1 MREQLEPIWDGIR
14 AELRRE
20 VPDFKFHIWLEPLAL
35 AGVSGRMLFVEAPEH
50 IRTWVGDHYLPLIRD
65 AARRGFDPRASVE
78 LVDRDWRP
86 DEGGSVGDEPPGVP
100 AAPRLNPRF
109 TFEQFVIGDRNRLA
123 HGAALAVAELP
134 GQAYN
139 PLFIH
144 GRPGLGKT
152 HLLHAIGSYVQRYGP
167 GLSVLY
173 ATVEEFTSQ
182 FVAAVRSGDTVG
194 FKERFRG
201 VDVLLVDDVQFLAG
215 KAHTREEF
223 FHTFNALRDS
233 GGQLVMTS
241 DSSPQELADLDARL
255 VERFQAGLVVE
266 VESPELAVR
275 EAILRTRVRLDD
287 LDRVEEGAIE
297 VLARRVSIS
306 VQALEGALIRAVA
319 YASFRGEPLTAELAS
334 RVLEQLPRSAAE
346 RPTLTRIQEAT
357 AQAYGLS
364 AEDMLARDRRAP
376 VAEARQVAMHLARE
390 LTDESLPEIGRG
402 FGGRN
407 HATVLHAHRQVARRL
422 GSDREV
428 SGLVSRLRSELTGCP

>member
-1 MREQLEPIWDGIR
+1 M
-14 AELRRE
+14 
-20 VPDFKFHIWLEPLAL
+20 
-35 AGVSGRMLFVEAPEH
+35 
-50 IRTWVGDHYLPLIRD
+50 
-65 AARRGFDPRASVE
+65 
-78 LVDRDWRP
+78 
-86 DEGGSVGDEPPGVP
+86 
-100 AAPRLNPRF
+100 
-109 TFEQFVIGDRNRLA
+109 IGDGNRLA
-123 HGAALAVAELP
+123 HAAALTVAEMP
-134 GQAYN
+134 GQAWN

-144 GRPGLGKT
+144 GPPGLGKT
-152 HLLHAIGSYVQRYGP
+152 HLLHAIGNYVQLYGQGLTVRYVTGETFT
-167 GLSVLY
+167 
-173 ATVEEFTSQ
+173 AEFVQ
-182 FVAAVRSGDTVG
+182 ALRR
-194 FKERFRG
+194 KETRPFRDRFRAA
-201 VDVLLVDDVQFLAG
+201 DVLLVDDVQFLAG

-241 DSSPQELADLDARL
+241 DSSPRELADLDARL

-266 VESPELAVR
+266 VEPPELAVR
-275 EAILRTRVRLDD
+275 EAILRKRVRLDE
-287 LDRVEEGAIE
+287 LDRVEEGAIQ
-297 VLARRVSIS
+297 VLARRVSTS

-319 YASFRGEPLTAELAS
+319 YASFRGEPLTAELAG
-334 RVLEQLPRSAAE
+334 RVLEQLPRAAAG

-422 GSDREV
+422 GSDRRV